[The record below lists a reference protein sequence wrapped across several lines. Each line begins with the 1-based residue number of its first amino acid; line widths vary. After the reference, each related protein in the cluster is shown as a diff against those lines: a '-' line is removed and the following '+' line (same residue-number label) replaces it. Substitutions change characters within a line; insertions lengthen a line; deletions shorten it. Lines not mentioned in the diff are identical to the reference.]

1 MTILI
6 LNAVLAIAVVGMI
19 VRLLSWAIVS
29 SRADLLPQTT
39 DHRFRAPLPHN
50 PRPHAPHPHWPS
62 ANRQPVRESREPVTG

>member
-6 LNAVLAIAVVGMI
+6 LNAVLAIAVVGVV

-29 SRADLLPQTT
+29 SRADQLPQRS
-39 DHRFRAPLPHN
+39 DNRFRALRPHT

-62 ANRQPVRESREPVTG
+62 ANRQPARDSREPVTG